1 MIPPFL
7 LLRYAKKLS
16 FGFEIHSRNYI
27 SKIINQTYLP
37 LSSAFLEIIFRVR
50 LKHNICRK
58 NGYVEDAQK

>member
-1 MIPPFL
+1 MPHFL
-7 LLRYAKKLS
+7 LLRYAEKLS

-37 LSSAFLEIIFRVR
+37 SSSAFLEIIFRVR
-50 LKHNICRK
+50 LKHNIYRK